1 MKEKEII
8 KDLENLLN
16 NDSIYSI
23 ITTSDIKAIISKYNG
38 LEEYLSSRFNLEY
51 YNDKEGFGIQLS
63 TLKSNEFDVKELQSN
78 IKKRFGREFIIKSI
92 GIYNTLNQV
101 VLYCEFCD

>member
-38 LEEYLSSRFNLEY
+38 LEEYLSSRFNLDY
-51 YNDKEGFGIQLS
+51 YNDKEGFAIELS
-63 TLKSNEFDVKELQSN
+63 TLKPNEFDVKELQSN
-78 IKKRFGREFIIKSI
+78 IKKRFGREFIIETV
-92 GIYNTLNQV
+92 GIYNNLNQV